1 MTAGR
6 FRFGLFEFDVVA
18 RELRREGVL
27 VRLPAQPAQALACL
41 IERAGEV
48 VSRDEICKAVWGDET
63 FVDFDRGLNFCIA
76 QIRSALDDDSVNPRY
91 IRTIPKRGY
100 QFIAPVERAP
110 ERMGESAEV
119 SRSSASP
126 VPAKRKLSAIAAWVC
141 AGVLLLALAIAGGY
155 WLRSWQ
161 SSRRHPIVAVAR
173 FDNDTSD
180 PAMSRF
186 ADALT
191 DNVVEQLTAMSGG
204 RYTVIGNAS
213 ILRVP
218 RDQRNLL
225 AISSSLNAAYV
236 VLGQVQS
243 NGAQM
248 RILVHLIRLPDQT
261 HLWVARMDRTITDPL
276 SVESE
281 AAEKIGTAFSTR
293 VVKDSGGTR
302 LPEAPS
308 N

>member
-1 MTAGR
+1 MTTGH
-6 FRFGLFEFDVVA
+6 FRFGLFEFDAAA
-18 RELRREGVL
+18 RELRRDGAL

-41 IERAGEV
+41 VARAGEV
-48 VSRDEICKAVWGDET
+48 VSREEICKAVWGDET

-76 QIRSALDDDSVNPRY
+76 QIRSALDDDSANPRY

-100 QFIAPVERAP
+100 QFIAPVKHAP
-110 ERMGESAEV
+110 ERMGEAAEET
-119 SRSSASP
+119 RSTTSP
-126 VPAKRKLSAIAAWVC
+126 IPAKRKVSVIG

-161 SSRRHPIVAVAR
+161 SSRRRPIVAVAR
-173 FDNDTSD
+173 FDNETSD
-180 PAMSRF
+180 AAMSDF

-191 DNVVEQLTAMSGG
+191 DNVVEQLTVMSGG
-204 RYTVIGNAS
+204 RYAVIGNAS

-225 AISSSLNAAYV
+225 AISSSLHAEYV

-243 NGAQM
+243 NGAQT

-261 HLWVARMDRTITDPL
+261 HLWVTRMDRTITDPL
-276 SVESE
+276 RVESE
-281 AAEKIGTAFSTR
+281 AAEKVGTAFSTR
-293 VVKDSGGTR
+293 VVKDSSGTR

>member
-6 FRFGLFEFDVVA
+6 FRFGIFEFDAVTK
-18 RELRREGVL
+18 ELRRDGAL
-27 VRLPAQPAQALACL
+27 VRLQPQPAQVLACL
-41 IERAGEV
+41 LARAGEV
-48 VSRDEICKAVWGDET
+48 VSREELRQAIWGSET
-63 FVDFDRGLNFCIA
+63 FVDFDRGLNFCMG
-76 QIRSALDDDSVNPRY
+76 QIRSALDDDSVTPRY

-100 QFIAPVERAP
+100 QFIAPVERVP
-110 ERMGESAEV
+110 ERMGESAEE

-126 VPAKRKLSAIAAWVC
+126 VPSKRKFSAIAAWAC
-141 AGVLLLALAIAGGY
+141 AGVLVLALAIAGGY

-161 SSRRHPIVAVAR
+161 SSRRRPIVAVAR
-173 FDNDTSD
+173 FDNETSD

-191 DNVVEQLTAMSGG
+191 DNVVQQLTSMSEG
-204 RYTVIGNAS
+204 RYAVIGNAS

-225 AISSSLNAAYV
+225 TISSSLHATYV

-261 HLWVARMDRTITDPL
+261 HLWVTRMDRTITDPL

-281 AAEKIGTAFSTR
+281 AAEKVGAAFSTR
-293 VVKDSGGTR
+293 VVKDSSGTR

-308 N
+308 H